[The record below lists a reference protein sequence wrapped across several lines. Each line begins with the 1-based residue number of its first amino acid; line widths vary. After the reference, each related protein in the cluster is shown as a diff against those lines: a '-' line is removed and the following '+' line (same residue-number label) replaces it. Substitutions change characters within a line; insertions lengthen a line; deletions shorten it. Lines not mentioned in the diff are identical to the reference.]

1 MSHRPILRPAIAA
14 TVAVISIGVLLSVD
28 FSSQAVQ
35 MPRISLDMDPS
46 TNSYTPSVD
55 ADGDGIPD
63 PGTNA
68 MTVGTVE
75 NCLTSIPGNNAEHSH
90 PVHLIIQDVEDLIAW
105 QVRINFDG
113 TRAAPANINFQP
125 FTDTALE
132 SEPISFLN
140 LPVDSVWGGHRPLY
154 GAQEVLNPTDID
166 ATALFGAAALGEPTF
181 AVSPDVPEKSPHD
194 ETART
199 YSVSGGG
206 LLAALDFVTRAGQD
220 GQPSLQLDLDD
231 ASPNPPGSKVVIF
244 DGSGL
249 RSILLP
255 NFALGDGH
263 HGEGATC
270 QAIAEPPAPP
280 NDFFQNALEIVSLPF
295 SDRLNTEGATTEPG
309 NADCPFAVEGTVWYS
324 FIPDSDMTITA
335 DTFGSDFDTILGAYT
350 GTSIFDLHNVACND
364 QFNGDQSRISF
375 AATAGTEYFFQ
386 VGGVL
391 GAVGNLVFNVVSGG
405 PPLTATPTPPPPATP
420 TRTPS
425 PYDEPTAAPTP
436 TPGPPGPTPPSQPGP
451 ERFNPHLSATYSD
464 TSPGSHPDVSSTLS
478 LGLGPDGQRNTAD
491 DTGDYNFAG
500 IVNFSPSSPR
510 DADIPDGAIT
520 GIASANSTLGL
531 VNSACATW
539 IPVSFTFIEA
549 TTDITNTIEPLP
561 YGSSND
567 LSPLAGDNNQ
577 NGNPEVQP
585 PPAVTKYPSYLN
597 AIFDP
602 DWVDFGPDRIAGN
615 ADDNNGPQPPL
626 QPIARFAAATPIP
639 SASNI
644 WIILQ
649 EVVFEPGTK
658 LPRLPAFDPEL
669 GYPSVTMLQQSSAA
683 GSAAP
688 PAPSAISDFCTPL
701 DFNMQSYGI
710 TRDNPDT
717 AANEGGVNLRT
728 LPQARTTLTSTFFAF
743 SQRDADG
750 DGFENSLDPCPFHAD
765 TVWDPRANPPKG
777 DDDRPFGL
785 PSQDG
790 IPDTCD
796 PTRTEATG
804 GPPAN
809 QPTDHDGD
817 GFLNRGDNCP
827 LHSNPDQADR
837 DVNEWGEIVGDG
849 IGDVCDTPGTD
860 AGTDSAGRP
869 IPGPRTVAGNG
880 PNTPDGGRIVCIKTL
895 TTTVGGPPEATVS
908 ECQEAL
914 PGIVSPCSCAPV
926 SPPPQAADVT
936 VTGESVGGP
945 APARTPAVA
954 GVAALPRTGEDAGS
968 ALPGPVLALAFAAG
982 LAAGTAAAAARV
994 WKMRRR

>member
-1 MSHRPILRPAIAA
+1 MPYRPILRPAIAA

-35 MPRISLDMDPS
+35 TPKISLDMDP
-46 TNSYTPSVD
+46 TGNTYTPSLD
-55 ADGDGIPD
+55 GDGDGIPD
-63 PGTNA
+63 TGTNA
-68 MTVGTVE
+68 MTVGTID

-154 GAQEVLNPTDID
+154 GAQDVFNPTGTD
-166 ATALFGAAALGEPTF
+166 ATALFGAAALGESTL

-206 LLAALDFVTRAGQD
+206 VLAALDFVTRAGQD

-231 ASPNPPGSKVVIF
+231 ASPNPPGSKVVVF
-244 DGSGL
+244 DATGL
-249 RSILLP
+249 HEISLP
-255 NFALGDGH
+255 ASALGDGF

-270 QAIAEPPAPP
+270 EALPEPP
-280 NDFFQNALEIVSLPF
+280 
-295 SDRLNTEGATTEPG
+295 
-309 NADCPFAVEGTVWYS
+309 
-324 FIPDSDMTITA
+324 
-335 DTFGSDFDTILGAYT
+335 
-350 GTSIFDLHNVACND
+350 
-364 QFNGDQSRISF
+364 
-375 AATAGTEYFFQ
+375 
-386 VGGVL
+386 
-391 GAVGNLVFNVVSGG
+391 
-405 PPLTATPTPPPPATP
+405 TPTPSPTP
-420 TRTPS
+420 
-425 PYDEPTAAPTP
+425 EPTPRPGPPTP
-436 TPGPPGPTPPSQPGP
+436 TPGPPGPTPSYLPGP
-451 ERFNPHLSATYSD
+451 QGFNPQISATYSD
-464 TSPGSHPDVSSTLS
+464 TSPGSHPDIRSTLS
-478 LGLGPDGQRNTAD
+478 LGLGPDGQRHTAD
-491 DTGDYNFAG
+491 DTNDYNFAG
-500 IVNFSPSSPR
+500 IVNFLPAAPH

-520 GIASANSTLGL
+520 GSSSANSTLGL
-531 VNSACATW
+531 VNSGCAVW
-539 IPVSFTFIEA
+539 IPVSFTFMEA
-549 TTDITNTIEPLP
+549 TTDIANTVEPLP
-561 YGSSND
+561 FGTPND
-567 LSPLAGDNNQ
+567 LSSVAGDNNQ

-615 ADDNNGPQPPL
+615 ADDTNGPQPPI
-626 QPIARFAAATPIP
+626 QPIARFAAATVIP
-639 SASNI
+639 SAGNI
-644 WIILQ
+644 WVILQ

-658 LPRLPAFDPEL
+658 IPGLPAFDPAL
-669 GYPSVTMLQQSSAA
+669 GFPSVTVLQQSSAA

-701 DFNMQSYGI
+701 DFNIQSYGV

-717 AANEGGVNLRT
+717 AANEGGVNVRT
-728 LPQARTTLTSTFFAF
+728 LPQAGTTLTSTFFAF

-765 TVWDPRANPPKG
+765 TVWDPRAAQPEGDGVDNPDVFPG
-777 DDDRPFGL
+777 FFPH
-785 PSQDG
+785 DG

-796 PTRTEATG
+796 PTPTESTG
-804 GPPAN
+804 GSPSNHPG
-809 QPTDHDGD
+809 DHDGD

-827 LHSNPDQADR
+827 VHSNPDQADR

-849 IGDVCDTPGTD
+849 IGDVCDTPGTG

-880 PNTPDGGRIVCIKTL
+880 PNVPDGGQLVCVRTL

-914 PGIVSPCSCAPV
+914 PGDVVSTCSCAPV
-926 SPPPQAADVT
+926 STPLTPADVT
-936 VTGESVGGP
+936 VAGESVA
-945 APARTPAVA
+945 APVSAQTPAVA

-982 LAAGTAAAAARV
+982 LAAGTAAAAVRV